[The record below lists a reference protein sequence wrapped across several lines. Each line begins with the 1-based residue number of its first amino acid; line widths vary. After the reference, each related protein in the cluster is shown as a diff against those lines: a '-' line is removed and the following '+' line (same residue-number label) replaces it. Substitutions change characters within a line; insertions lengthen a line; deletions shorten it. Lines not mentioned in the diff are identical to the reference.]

1 LIGPK
6 TSTLRALAG
15 FSAKSEETTMS
26 NEGSVT
32 YELRDAV
39 AWLGLNRPDK
49 RNAIGDALLAE
60 LEAVVRRAQDEAR
73 ALVVFGH
80 GPCFS
85 AGLDLA
91 EHRGREPTEAFRLSR
106 AWHAAFSLLR
116 GGRVPVIAV
125 LHGATIGGGLE
136 LAAAC
141 HIRIADKSAFFA
153 LPEGMRGIYVGGG
166 ASVYV
171 ARLLGASRMADM
183 MLTGRVIDAAAA
195 ERAGL
200 VQYLVPDGAAM
211 AKAEELAAKVSAMAP
226 LTILG
231 VLHALPRIQDM
242 SEADGL
248 FVESL
253 TAALAQSGPE
263 AEARLAEFV
272 AKRSAKVIPPAESSI
287 AVLEGA
293 ASSTCIT
300 PEPFVDAAAAHLDK
314 AAATRPL

>member
-1 LIGPK
+1 L
-6 TSTLRALAG
+6 
-15 FSAKSEETTMS
+15 S

-32 YELRDAV
+32 YELRHAV
-39 AWLGLNRPDK
+39 AWLGLNRPHK
-49 RNAIGDALLAE
+49 RNAIGEALLAE

-91 EHRGREPTEAFRLSR
+91 EHRAREPTEAFHLSR

-116 GGRVPVIAV
+116 GGRVPVIAA

-141 HIRIADKSAFFA
+141 HIRIADKSTFFA

-183 MLTGRVIDAAAA
+183 MLTGRVMDAAAA

-253 TAALAQSGPE
+253 TAALSQSGPE

-272 AKRSAKVIPPAESSI
+272 TKRSAKVIPPAESSI
-287 AVLEGA
+287 AVLEN
-293 ASSTCIT
+293 T
-300 PEPFVDAAAAHLDK
+300 
-314 AAATRPL
+314 